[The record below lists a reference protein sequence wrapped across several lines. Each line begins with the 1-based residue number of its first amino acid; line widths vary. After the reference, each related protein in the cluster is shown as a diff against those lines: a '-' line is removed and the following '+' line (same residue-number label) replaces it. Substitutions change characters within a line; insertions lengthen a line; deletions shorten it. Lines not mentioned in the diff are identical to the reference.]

1 MTDSQPKYYVLD
13 TNVLLHDPESLHK
26 FQEHTVVLPSE
37 VLVEMDRKKTAE
49 GQLGANAR
57 RIHRVLRDLFDSR
70 SLEECA
76 KGEGVLEAT
85 LQNGGNIRFVITAEK
100 DFTED
105 EKSTLNAALID
116 RNQPD
121 HRILAAAYHLKQTS
135 KHPVILVTKDA
146 NMALKGKLLG
156 MPVEDYRNDRVS
168 EVENDGYRE
177 IIVDADTFEILE
189 NYEWDH
195 PEAEGFEIEVPEDA
209 YINEYFLVKCDD
221 ECYQGIVEPVRYLGE
236 GLVDLLPLYRQHLR
250 QDVNKSD
257 KNGLQMP
264 NGVRVI
270 PRNVEQ
276 WIHLDALMDPAV
288 TLVTCK
294 GKAGTGKT
302 FIAMAAALHE
312 VLSEHSHY
320 QRLLVARPVVE
331 MGRGIGYLPGTKEE
345 KMAPYMQP
353 YFDNLEVLF
362 PNRKSSNNSNK
373 KNIAAGNGT
382 APLKPW
388 ERFQQ
393 QGILEIEA
401 LTYIRGR
408 SIPNCLIVVDEAQN
422 LTPHEVKTVITR
434 LAQGSKLILL
444 GDPYQIDNP
453 FLDSRTNGLVYARD
467 RLRGKPIVA
476 HTKLVEGVRS
486 ELAELGANLL

>member
-1 MTDSQPKYYVLD
+1 MISAQTKLYVLD
-13 TNVLLHDPESLHK
+13 TNVLLHDPESIRK

-57 RIHRVLRDLFDSR
+57 RVHRVLRDIFDSR
-70 SLEECA
+70 TLEDCA
-76 KGEGVLEAT
+76 KGNSTLEAP
-85 LQNGGNIRFVITAEK
+85 LPNGGNIRFVITSEQEFSAE
-100 DFTED
+100 
-105 EKSTLNAALID
+105 EKQRLEATLID
-116 RNQPD
+116 RHQPD
-121 HRILAAAYHLKQTS
+121 HRILSAAFHLSQTS
-135 KHPVILVTKDA
+135 SEPVILITKDA

-156 MPVEDYRNDRVS
+156 LPVEDYRNDRIAI
-168 EVENDGYRE
+168 VEKEGYRE
-177 IIVDADTFEILE
+177 IVVDADTFEAIE
-189 NYEWDH
+189 KYDWDH
-195 PEAEGFEIEVPEDA
+195 PEADGFELPVPEDA
-209 YINEYFLVKCDD
+209 YINEYFLVRCDE
-221 ECYQGIVEPVRYLGE
+221 ECYQGIVEPVRFLGD
-236 GLVDLLPLYRQHLR
+236 GIVDLLPLYRQHLR
-250 QDVNKSD
+250 QDVNRSD

-264 NGVRVI
+264 YGIRVI

-276 WIHLDALMDPAV
+276 WIHLDALMDPSV

-302 FIAMAAALHE
+302 FLAMAAALHE

-331 MGRGIGYLPGTKEE
+331 MGRGIGYLPGSKEE

-362 PNRKSSNNSNK
+362 PNRKSGKQKNGNN
-373 KNIAAGNGT
+373 GNNNAT
-382 APLKPW
+382 PPLKAW

-444 GDPYQIDNP
+444 GDPHQIDNP

-467 RLRGKPIVA
+467 RLKGRPIVA

>member
-1 MTDSQPKYYVLD
+1 MIASQTKLYVLD
-13 TNVLLHDPESLHK
+13 TNVLLHDPESIHK

-57 RIHRVLRDLFDSR
+57 RVHRVLRDIFDSR
-70 SLEECA
+70 TLEECA
-76 KGEGVLEAT
+76 KGEGSLEAPMP
-85 LQNGGNIRFVITAEK
+85 NGGNIRFIITAENEFSK
-100 DFTED
+100 E
-105 EKSTLNAALID
+105 EKLILDAALVD
-116 RNQPD
+116 RRQAD
-121 HRILAAAYHLKQTS
+121 HRILSAAYHLEHTS
-135 KHPVILVTKDA
+135 EEPVVLVTKDS

-156 MPVEDYRNDRVS
+156 LLVEDYRNDRVAT
-168 EVENDGYRE
+168 VENEGYRE
-177 IIVDADTFEILE
+177 ILVDADTFEALE

-195 PEAEGFEIEVPEDA
+195 PEANGFELNVPQEA
-209 YINEYFLVKCDD
+209 YINEYFLVKSED
-221 ECYQGIVEPVRYLGE
+221 ECYDGITEPVRYIGE
-236 GLVDLLPLYRQHLR
+236 GFFELLPLYRQHLR

-264 NGVRVI
+264 HGVRVI

-302 FIAMAAALHE
+302 YLAMAAALHE

-320 QRLLVARPVVE
+320 ERLLVARPVVE
-331 MGRGIGYLPGTKEE
+331 MGKGIGYLPGSKEE

-362 PNRKSSNNSNK
+362 PNRKPSNK
-373 KNIAAGNGT
+373 KNTNNGNGS
-382 APLKPW
+382 APMKSW

>member
-1 MTDSQPKYYVLD
+1 MTDTLPKSYVLD
-13 TNVLLHDPESLHK
+13 TNVLLHDPDSLHK

-57 RIHRVLRDLFDSR
+57 RVHRMLRDLFDSR
-70 SLEECA
+70 DPQECA
-76 KGEGVLEAT
+76 KGNSVLEAP
-85 LQNGGNIRFVITAEK
+85 LPNGGRIRFVITADNEFSEQENRHL
-100 DFTED
+100 D
-105 EKSTLNAALID
+105 AALME
-116 RNQPD
+116 RKQPD
-121 HRILAAAYHLKQTS
+121 HRILASAYHLAQIS
-135 KHPVILVTKDA
+135 DHPVVLVTKDA
-146 NMALKGKLLG
+146 NMALKAKLLSLS
-156 MPVEDYRNDRVS
+156 VEDYRNDRIS
-168 EVENDGYRE
+168 TVEKEGYRE
-177 IIVDADTFEILE
+177 VLLDADAFEALS

-195 PEAEGFEIEVPEDA
+195 PEANGIELELPADA
-209 YINEYFLVKCDD
+209 YINEYFLIRCSDP
-221 ECYQGIVEPVRYLGE
+221 CYQGIVEPVRHLGD
-236 GLVDLLPLYRQHLR
+236 GLVDFLPLYRQHLR
-250 QDVNKSD
+250 QDVNRMD
-257 KNGLQMP
+257 RNGLQMP
-264 NGVRVI
+264 YGIRVI

-276 WIHLDALMDPAV
+276 WIHLDALMDPAIS
-288 TLVTCK
+288 LVTCK

-302 FIAMAAALHE
+302 FLAMASALHE

-331 MGRGIGYLPGTKEE
+331 MGRGIGYLPGSKEE

-362 PNRKSSNNSNK
+362 PARKKDAK
-373 KNIAAGNGT
+373 KPHANGNGT
-382 APLKPW
+382 PPLKAW

-434 LAQGSKLILL
+434 LSQGSKLILL
-444 GDPYQIDNP
+444 GDPQQIDNP
-453 FLDSRTNGLVYARD
+453 FLDARTNGLVYARD
-467 RLRGKPIVA
+467 RLRGHPIVA